1 MLKRPGGNLKERS
14 PVGNGCM
21 GGRLGAKKSGAVA
34 IQNWNCSITSYS
46 DHAPHPS
53 SPLAIFG
60 HQSFLDICTHC
71 RERGRIEGWDCR
83 KFGKVKIFHRIPHPP
98 LPPPSAEADDVP
110 SNGFA
115 LTSSV
120 RKLADDG
127 TDRPGFCFRKILRIL
142 PL

>member
-1 MLKRPGGNLKERS
+1 MKERS

-60 HQSFLDICTHC
+60 HQSFLDICTRC
-71 RERGRIEGWDCR
+71 REKGRAGGEADQLKDEILEVWT
-83 KFGKVKIFHRIPHPP
+83 KSWKSEESHRILRLLLLKLMATPQMVLRHH
-98 LPPPSAEADDVP
+98 LMVK
-110 SNGFA
+110 
-115 LTSSV
+115 T
-120 RKLADDG
+120 LADG
-127 TDRPGFCFRKILRIL
+127 MEEPRF
-142 PL
+142 

>member
-1 MLKRPGGNLKERS
+1 MRSAYVADVHPVSIIKTNLKPLLPCLTSTSKLTEPSAVLKRPGGNLKERS

-60 HQSFLDICTHC
+60 HQSFLDICTRC
-71 RERGRIEGWDCR
+71 REKGRAG
-83 KFGKVKIFHRIPHPP
+83 G
-98 LPPPSAEADDVP
+98 EADQLKDE
-110 SNGFA
+110 
-115 LTSSV
+115 
-120 RKLADDG
+120 
-127 TDRPGFCFRKILRIL
+127 ILVHSIFQI
-142 PL
+142 